1 MQIKL
6 AGYNI
11 DTKLIEKLGKDVS
24 ATPEVISAAYARIS
38 RSSKSV
44 TELRSIAANDVE
56 KARNSNWEIV
66 FEMGHASVAE
76 HAVFNFDIIGISRY
90 LAEFI
95 QRSRLASFTEKSQR
109 YVTLDGD
116 FVLPAEIEGSR
127 YKDDFAN
134 LMQNAFALYSN
145 LFEDL
150 KLQKASECEWNS
162 KRELEGAA
170 KEDARYVLPLCT
182 RTQMGMTINARSLEL
197 LLRRLAT
204 LPLKEA
210 QELHQ
215 LLYGEVS
222 KVAPS
227 IVRFVQAD
235 DFITRTLPSQLA
247 IKSIPSTIN
256 EVKLVDFTFH
266 ADAHIL
272 SGLLFEQ
279 QGGSY
284 PDILKQVKAMG
295 NKQQK
300 ALWQDFFEGI
310 KPWHK
315 MPRAFELADFV
326 FELTMSA
333 SCYAQFKRHR
343 LCTILK
349 APYNAKDGFVIPPSI
364 QKPAQVKAIKA
375 LLSSAESLAT
385 KVSKGNPMLY
395 PYLLTNAHRVR
406 ILAKMNLRELYHFSR
421 LRSDSHAQWEIQQ
434 LSNQLIP
441 IVQKRCPNAAQWL
454 MGKSD
459 FPVDI

>member
-1 MQIKL
+1 MQIRL

-11 DTKLIEKLGKDVS
+11 DKKLIDKLGKDIS

-44 TELRSIAANDVE
+44 TELRGIAAADVE

-116 FVLPAEIEGSR
+116 YVLPAEIEQSR
-127 YKDDFAN
+127 YNNEFNN
-134 LMQNAFALYSN
+134 LMDKAFSLYSR
-145 LFEDL
+145 LFEEL
-150 KLQKASECEWNS
+150 KLQKATEQEWSS

-197 LLRRLAT
+197 LLRRLAA
-204 LPLKEA
+204 LPLQEA
-210 QELHQ
+210 QELYQ
-215 LLYGEVS
+215 LLYKEVS
-222 KVAPS
+222 SVAPS
-227 IVRFVQAD
+227 IVRFVD
-235 DFITRTLPSQLA
+235 TDEFLSKKLPMSLKPQVHTA
-247 IKSIPSTIN
+247 VIN
-256 EVKLVDFTFH
+256 EVTLVDFTYH
-266 ADAHIL
+266 ADAQAL
-272 SGLLFEQ
+272 AGLLFEQ
-279 QGGSY
+279 QGGSFS
-284 PDILKQVKAMG
+284 DLLKSVKAMT
-295 NKQQK
+295 KKELQ
-300 ALWQDFFEGI
+300 ALWQEFFQGI

-315 MPRAFELADFV
+315 MPRAFELVDFT

-349 APYNAKDGFVIPPSI
+349 APYNARDGFVIPPAI
-364 QKPAQVKAIKA
+364 TRPAQIKEIKS
-375 LLSSAESLAT
+375 LLSEAESLAQ
-385 KVSKGNPMLY
+385 KVSRQNPILY

-406 ILAKMNLRELYHFSR
+406 VLAKMNLRELYHFTR
-421 LRSDSHAQWEIQQ
+421 LRSDSHAQWEIRN
-434 LSNQLIP
+434 LSDALIP
-441 IVQKRCPNAAQWL
+441 IVQKRCPFSAQWL
-454 MGKSD
+454 MGKSE
-459 FPVDI
+459 FPS